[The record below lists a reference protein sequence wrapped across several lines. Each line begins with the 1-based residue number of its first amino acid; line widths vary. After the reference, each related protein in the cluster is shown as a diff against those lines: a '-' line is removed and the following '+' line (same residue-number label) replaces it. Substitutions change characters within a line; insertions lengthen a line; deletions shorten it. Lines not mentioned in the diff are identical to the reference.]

1 MSDVKLLYWKLL
13 YLLEQ
18 EARKDGRMPAIV
30 LADVIH
36 KVKKRLMEE

>member
-1 MSDVKLLYWKLL
+1 MSEVKHLYFKLL